1 MKSFFIVLLA
11 FLVIQGCGES
21 APSHGSEEIETGPDT
36 ITVFPS
42 DTIGILMGDS
52 NYVFGTIADAVLLD
66 GGNIAVLDEAAGCA
80 RLYDAEGNFVF
91 LVSRRGSGPGEV
103 LMPGGMVRLSDN
115 SIAIL
120 DHASGVQRFSENGE
134 FIEFMTDYQGQD
146 VPQWAWG
153 VDNMGYVGAITSM
166 EPTDDALMVHFIIAR
181 WDDGSEPSV
190 EYFRNSFPFNPQR
203 MDEFLSNSFFSAS
216 FAAAPDG
223 MVYVAP
229 TSSQEYRI
237 DVFNPDGS
245 LYGTVL
251 REIPGV
257 AKTQNELEDET
268 AMITA
273 ILKERGIP
281 EYHIMYEPDPYRW
294 MIPPQ
299 GVGADG
305 EGRIWARSGTAD
317 DVLMDVYSRD
327 GEHLAVV
334 RFQGVTNPEVLDY
347 LNIKIQQNR
356 ILIYSLQDSDYPKL
370 YVVNMPEIE

>member
-1 MKSFFIVLLA
+1 M
-11 FLVIQGCGES
+11 IQGCGEP
-21 APSHGSEEIETGPDT
+21 APSPGGEAVVTGPDT
-36 ITVFPS
+36 ITVSPC

-52 NYVFGTIADAVLLD
+52 NYVFGTIADAVVLD
-66 GGNIAVLDEAAGCA
+66 GGNIAVLDEAACCA
-80 RLYDAEGNFVF
+80 RLYDARGGFISQ
-91 LVSRRGSGPGEV
+91 VSRRGSGPGEV
-103 LMPGGMVRLSDN
+103 LLPGGMVRLSDN
-115 SIAIL
+115 SMAIL

-134 FIEFMTDYQGQD
+134 FMEFMTDFRGQD

-153 VDNMGYVGAITSM
+153 VDNMGYVGAVTSM
-166 EPTDDALMVHFIIAR
+166 EPTDDALMVHFIVGR
-181 WDDGSEPSV
+181 WDEDPEPSV

-223 MVYVAP
+223 TVCVAP

-245 LYGTVL
+245 LYGTIR
-251 REIPGV
+251 REIPAV
-257 AKTQNELEDET
+257 AKTQSELEDET

-281 EYHIMYEPDPYRW
+281 EDHIMYEPDPFRW

-299 GVGADG
+299 GIGADG
-305 EGRIWARSGTAD
+305 EGRIWVRNGTAD

-356 ILIYSLQDSDYPKL
+356 ILIYSLQDPDYPRL
-370 YVVNMPEIE
+370 YVVDMPEIE

>member
-1 MKSFFIVLLA
+1 MKNYFVPILTV
-11 FLVIQGCGES
+11 LVIQGCGES
-21 APSHGSEEIETGPDT
+21 APSDGSDALEAGPDT
-36 ITVFPS
+36 ITVSPI

-52 NYVFGTIADAVLLD
+52 NYVFGTIADAIIID
-66 GGNIAVLDEAAGCA
+66 GGDIAVLDEAAGCA
-80 RLYDAEGNFVF
+80 RLYNSQGSFVTQ
-91 LVSRRGSGPGEV
+91 VSRRGSGPGEI

-120 DHASGVQRFSENGE
+120 DHASGIHRFSPDGE

-166 EPTDDALMVHFIIAR
+166 EPIDDALMVHFIIAG
-181 WDDGSEPSV
+181 WDESSEPSV
-190 EYFRNSFPFNPQR
+190 EYYRNSFPFNPQR
-203 MDEFLSNSFFSAS
+203 MDEFLRNSFFSAS

-223 MVYVAP
+223 SVFVVP

-245 LYGTVL
+245 LYGTIE
-251 REIPGV
+251 RDMPRV
-257 AKTQNELEDET
+257 AKTQTEIQDEV

-281 EYHIMYEPDPYRW
+281 EDHITYEPDPYRW

-299 GVGADG
+299 GIGADG
-305 EGRIWARSGTAD
+305 EGRIWVRNGTAE

-334 RFQGVTNPEVLDY
+334 RFQGVTVPGVLDY
-347 LNIKIQQNR
+347 LNIKVQPER
-356 ILIYSLQDSDYPKL
+356 ILVYSLQDPDFPRL
-370 YVVNMPEIE
+370 YVVNMPEIR